1 MEQYSKTVHPH
12 NCYQEV
18 VVEMVHLHS
27 NYQEVVVEVDHLPN
41 YYQEVVVDRQFYL
54 EITHLPP
61 PQLQWEKQPK
71 SFTQNQLLL
80 KPNR

>member
-1 MEQYSKTVHPH
+1 MEVD
-12 NCYQEV
+12 
-18 VVEMVHLHS
+18 HLHS
-27 NYQEVVVEVDHLPN
+27 NYQEVVMEVDQLHSN
-41 YYQEVVVDRQFYL
+41 YQEMVMEKEVFNYQEVVVDRLFYL